1 MKSFS
6 SNSEGITGISLLFKK
21 TFNRNQY
28 TLESFCVFNSFFT
41 VFLLFLL
48 FLFFSNFDKSIQTGL
63 KIFQRYF
70 KIPEDILNQCYYYY
84 YSNF

>member
-1 MKSFS
+1 MKPFS
-6 SNSEGITGISLLFKK
+6 SNSEGITGIFLLFKK

-28 TLESFCVFNSFFT
+28 TLEFFWVFNGFFT

-70 KIPEDILNQCYYYY
+70 KILGDILNQCYYYY